1 MKPSTVMGAGAV
13 VFGGLGLAL
22 VFAPVEVGGVLGL
35 GGPAAELALQLAGA
49 GMAAFGLL
57 DWAGRGAIYGGI
69 YGRPIALGNFLF
81 GVLVATSVA
90 REATAPAG
98 WAVAAV
104 FGLLAVGF
112 GWILFGRG
120 SPTTGGTGPGASG
133 S

>member
-1 MKPSTVMGAGAV
+1 MKPSTVMGAAAV

-22 VFAPVEVGGVLGL
+22 V
-35 GGPAAELALQLAGA
+35 
-49 GMAAFGLL
+49 
-57 DWAGRGAIYGGI
+57 
-69 YGRPIALGNFLF
+69 F

-98 WAVAAV
+98 WVVAAV
-104 FGLLAVGF
+104 FGLVAVGF

-120 SPTTGGTGPGASG
+120 SPTTGATGPGASG